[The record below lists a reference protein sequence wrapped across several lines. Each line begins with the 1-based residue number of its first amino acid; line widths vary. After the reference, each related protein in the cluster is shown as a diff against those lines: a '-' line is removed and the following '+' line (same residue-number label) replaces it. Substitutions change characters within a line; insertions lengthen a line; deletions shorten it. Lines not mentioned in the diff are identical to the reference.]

1 MSQHTSAPINKRPY
15 HQRPT
20 TIDMPKYMD
29 VASLN
34 HPSINYQEVIKGNP
48 YSQRYDGYTNKNR
61 NMHQKVGQNDKIR
74 TAFNDNSDRRSNWKS
89 KTQYKNNS
97 PSISSINELSETEKS
112 IVNSLYRLNINS
124 PRNRVEKDGI
134 NIKKSETSRNR
145 KCFQPVKNITRKVLN
160 TTKAS
165 NTKKSSSL
173 RSLIPGGS
181 GISLPRNDNSIC
193 EIFSPKVTNVNS
205 IRCNA
210 ITEAKLG
217 HYEKSFKMLHL
228 VLDVQRREL
237 GNNVPEVAETLRD
250 MVYVLKQSG
259 KSHLKL
265 KFLYEALRI
274 ISKQNHNFIKDD
286 DLAMIHEKIGD
297 AEGEN
302 GNFVTAAHHMCCA
315 RDLHHSEERFRKLV
329 YFEKLEDY
337 KHDGKVSTSTRDIH
351 LFLPQQKCNVNR
363 MA

>member
-1 MSQHTSAPINKRPY
+1 MSQYTSAPINKKHY
-15 HQRPT
+15 HQRPI
-20 TIDMPKYMD
+20 TIEMPKYMD
-29 VASLN
+29 AAPLN
-34 HPSINYQEVIKGNP
+34 PSINHQQVVKGAP
-48 YSQRYDGYTNKNR
+48 YSQRYNGSTNKNR
-61 NMHQKVGQNDKIR
+61 NLHQKFGQNDRIR
-74 TAFNDNSDRRSNWKS
+74 TAFIDNADHHRSNWKS
-89 KTQYKNNS
+89 KDQYKSNS
-97 PSISSINELSETEKS
+97 LSSINELSDTEKN
-112 IVNSLYRLNINS
+112 IVNSLYRLNV
-124 PRNRVEKDGI
+124 NRSRSKAEKDEI
-134 NIKKSETSRNR
+134 KIKKVENSRNR

-165 NTKKSSSL
+165 NTKNSSSL
-173 RSLIPGGS
+173 RSLIPDGS
-181 GISLPRNDNSIC
+181 CISLPKNDNSTC
-193 EIFSPKVTNVNS
+193 EIFSPKIANVNT

-237 GNNVPEVAETLRD
+237 GNNSQEVAETLHD
-250 MVYVLKQSG
+250 MIFVLRQSG
-259 KSHLKL
+259 KSHLNL

-274 ISKQNHNFIKDD
+274 ISKQNHDFVNDE

-297 AEGEN
+297 VEAKN
-302 GNFVTAAHHMCCA
+302 GNFVTASHHMCCA

-337 KHDGKVSTSTRDIH
+337 KYDGKVSCI
-351 LFLPQQKCNVNR
+351 LPHQKCNVNR